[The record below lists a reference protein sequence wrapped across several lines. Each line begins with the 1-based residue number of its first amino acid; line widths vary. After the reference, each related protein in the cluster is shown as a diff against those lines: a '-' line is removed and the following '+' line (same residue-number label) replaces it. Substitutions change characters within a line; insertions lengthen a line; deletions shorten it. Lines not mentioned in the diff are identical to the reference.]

1 MGRLMS
7 RNGEGV
13 GFRGNPGKGITLEM
27 YIQKI
32 SNKKKEK
39 EKQKTHVLLNRTES
53 VSILR
58 TAEKLGDLGILSL
71 SC

>member
-32 SNKKKEK
+32 SNKK
-39 EKQKTHVLLNRTES
+39 
-53 VSILR
+53 
-58 TAEKLGDLGILSL
+58 
-71 SC
+71 